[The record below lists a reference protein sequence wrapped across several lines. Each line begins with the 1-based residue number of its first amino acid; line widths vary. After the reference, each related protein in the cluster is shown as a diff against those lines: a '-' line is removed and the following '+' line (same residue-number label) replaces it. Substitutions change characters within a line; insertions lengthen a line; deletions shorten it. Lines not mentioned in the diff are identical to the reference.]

1 MTTPTSAS
9 GTRKLRRRYPE
20 ARAAGAFL
28 LPSLIGFLIFM
39 VYPVVF
45 TILLSF
51 SDWSFFSGIRGIEL
65 TGLGNYRAL
74 FEDFYLGSAIRNNFL
89 LSFMAVPITIFGA
102 LVLAVVLNEKVL
114 FQGFIRS
121 MVFMPYVATLVAVA
135 IVFGALYHPEFGPI
149 NNFLRWLG
157 IENPPRWLAD
167 VRWALPSISFIWIW
181 KHLGY
186 MTVIFMAGLQAIPSS
201 YYEVARID
209 GANTWQK
216 FWNITFP
223 LVSPTTFFLAITG
236 LMNSFKVF
244 PEINVLTEG
253 GPGTATYV
261 MVYHIYVQGFEFYK
275 MGYAST
281 LSLVFFVITMTIT
294 AIQWIS
300 QKKWVRYV

>member
-1 MTTPTSAS
+1 MS
-9 GTRKLRRRYPE
+9 RRTARATYPE
-20 ARAAGAFL
+20 MRSAVLFL
-28 LPSLIGFLIFM
+28 LPSMIAFLVFM
-39 VYPVVF
+39 VYPVIF
-45 TILLSF
+45 TIILSF
-51 SDWSFFSGIRGIEL
+51 SNWSFFSGIGGIEL
-65 TGLGNYRAL
+65 IGFGNYRAL
-74 FEDFYLGSAIRNNFL
+74 FEDFYLGAAIRNNFL

-102 LVLAVVLNEKVL
+102 LVLAVVLNEKVM

-135 IVFGALYHPEFGPI
+135 IVFGALYHPEFGPV
-149 NNFLRWLG
+149 NNLLRWVG
-157 IENPPRWLAD
+157 VENPPRWLGD

-209 GANTWQK
+209 GANAWQK
-216 FWNITFP
+216 FWTITFP
-223 LVSPTTFFLAITG
+223 LVTPTTFFLVITG

-244 PEINVLTEG
+244 PEINVLTGG

-281 LSLVFFVITMTIT
+281 LSLVFFVITMAIT
-294 AIQWIS
+294 GAQWLG

>member
-1 MTTPTSAS
+1 MTQTATAAM
-9 GTRKLRRRYPE
+9 TRRRRKPYTE
-20 ARAAGAFL
+20 AGSAVLFL
-28 LPSLIGFLIFM
+28 LPSLIGFLVFM

-45 TILLSF
+45 TIILSF
-51 SDWSFFSGIRGIEL
+51 SDWSFFSGIGGIDFI
-65 TGLGNYRAL
+65 GFDNYRAL
-74 FEDFYLGSAIRNNFL
+74 LDDFYLGSSIRNNFL

-102 LVLAVVLNEKVL
+102 LLLAVILNEKVF

-149 NNFLRWLG
+149 NNFLRWTG
-157 IENPPRWLAD
+157 VEDPPRWLAD
-167 VRWALPSISFIWIW
+167 VNWALPSISFIWIW
-181 KHLGY
+181 KNLGY
-186 MTVIFMAGLQAIPSS
+186 MTVIFLAGLQAIPSS

-209 GANTWQK
+209 GANAWQK
-216 FWNITFP
+216 FWNITLP

-236 LMNSFKVF
+236 LMTSFKVF

-294 AIQWIS
+294 GLQWLS
-300 QKKWVRYV
+300 QKKWVRYA